1 MCNRPGPVMTD
12 LVKST
17 FSKEV
22 ELVVFENVVKTN
34 IRVVNER
41 KKVVLIGGMMICF
54 FIFLSVRESFFEA
67 CC

>member
-1 MCNRPGPVMTD
+1 MMTD

-54 FIFLSVRESFFEA
+54 FIFVSVRESLKRVA
-67 CC
+67 D